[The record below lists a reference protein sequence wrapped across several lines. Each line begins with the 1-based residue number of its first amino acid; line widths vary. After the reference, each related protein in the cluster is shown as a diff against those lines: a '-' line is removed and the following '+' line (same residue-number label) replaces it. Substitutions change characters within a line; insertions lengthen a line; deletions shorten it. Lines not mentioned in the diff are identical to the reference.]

1 MDNQSRRDYWQEA
14 FAIQGSITPHVL
26 KSVIIF
32 GGIASVICILTLL
45 AEHVVG
51 RSMRLQLLP
60 FEFAGAALGL
70 LLVLRT
76 NSGYERWWEA
86 RILWGGMVN
95 QSRNVAIGGLAYG
108 PKDARWRSEFVK
120 WAACFSHASRCSL
133 RGEPPSEEIRELLG
147 EEDFRQLEKAGHLP
161 GFVAMKLAL
170 LLQQA
175 TTELGMDRF
184 AFMQVDQQRAVLI
197 DHIGGCERILKT
209 PLPPVYSIKIRR
221 FITLYLVTLPFALL
235 HHLGGDWLV
244 PLITMLVA
252 YPLLSLDQI
261 GVELQ
266 NPFYKKNLGHLPLG
280 DISSTIETNLE
291 GYLQDDLPA
300 MEGNSESV
308 TSAD

>member
-1 MDNQSRRDYWQEA
+1 MDNQSRKDYWQEA
-14 FAIQGSITPHVL
+14 FAIQGSVTPHVL
-26 KSVIIF
+26 KSVLIF
-32 GGIASVICILTLL
+32 GLVASVICGATLL
-45 AEHVVG
+45 AEKYVAEN
-51 RSMRLQLLP
+51 MRLDLLP

-76 NSGYERWWEA
+76 NAGYERWWEA
-86 RILWGGMVN
+86 RILWGGIVN
-95 QSRNVAIGGLAYG
+95 QSRNVAISGLAYG

-147 EEDFRQLEKAGHLP
+147 EEDFSHLEKAGHLP

-175 TTELGMDRF
+175 TTQLGMDQF
-184 AFMQVDQQRAVLI
+184 AFMQVDQQRALLI
-197 DHIGGCERILKT
+197 DHVGGCERILKT

-221 FITLYLVTLPFALL
+221 FITLFLVTLPFALL
-235 HHLGGDWLV
+235 HRLGGDWLV
-244 PLITMLVA
+244 PLMTMLVA

-266 NPFYKKNLGHLPLG
+266 NPFYKKNLGHLPLTT
-280 DISSTIETNLE
+280 ISNTIGGNLE

-300 MEGNSESV
+300 LERGSG
-308 TSAD
+308 D